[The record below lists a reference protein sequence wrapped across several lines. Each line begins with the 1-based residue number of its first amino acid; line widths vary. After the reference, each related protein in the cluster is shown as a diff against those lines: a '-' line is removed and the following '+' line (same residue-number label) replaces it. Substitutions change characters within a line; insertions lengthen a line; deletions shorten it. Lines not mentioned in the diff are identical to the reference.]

1 MSIDTKFDPTIEGY
15 KSIFNNSMDAV
26 LLTHPDGTIFYV
38 NSAAEE
44 LFGYTEKELYCLGR
58 SGIVDTTDPNLTVM
72 LDERTRNGRSK
83 GELTFI
89 KKDGSKF
96 PGEITTNLFKDIN
109 GVMDTFMIIRDI
121 SRRKNAEES
130 LKESEER
137 YHSLF
142 KNNHA
147 AMLLIDP
154 DNGKIVDANPAACLF
169 YGYSHDDLVKMNIEQ
184 INNLPNDDVHSEMQ
198 KSKTF
203 QKNNFLFRHTLANG
217 NIRDVDVYSGPLTVG
232 GKKLLYSI
240 IHDITQRKQIENEI
254 KDSLDKSLRVQ
265 DELITLIEN
274 IVDEVWFTNK
284 KGKIILANASARKFQ
299 KEIISEEDNSL
310 NGLISN
316 SNVYD
321 SNGSLRVDDGSPLSR
336 VLNGEIITNFDET
349 VIFSNGV
356 KQYRQVSSAPIKNEH
371 DKIMGAV
378 AVVRDITKQKK
389 IEESLRVSEERLRLA
404 QTLGEVGV
412 WDWNVITNDLYFT
425 PELEQLYG
433 LNQGT
438 IKTYND
444 WRMLTHPDDIEKI
457 EQERDSQIAKN
468 QPFDIEF
475 RIFHE
480 SGDTRWLSTRGGAIY
495 DDNDK
500 VIRVL
505 GINTDI
511 TTRKEAEE
519 ILQITLLRFYKILS
533 NMSASV
539 LLVTSDDMVE
549 FVNQEF
555 CDYFYLDKDPE
566 YYNGVSS
573 TEMTNLIRNAYRNP
587 DEALIRIEEIVND
600 WKPVYGEE
608 VLMRHGKSCLRD
620 FVPLSIDGKPSGRLW
635 LHMDMTVR
643 KQTEEKLHESNMKLI
658 KEVHDHQNTE
668 LKLKEMVNELKRSNK
683 ELEQFAYVS
692 SHDLQEPLRMVAL
705 FTQLLERRYKG
716 KLDEDADDYIKFIV
730 EGAQRMKLLIDDLLS
745 YSRLNT
751 QGNEFGPINMDNVM
765 DNVLS
770 NLHLISEENNAQI
783 IVHEPFPTIIGDESQ
798 MRHVF
803 QNLIANGIK
812 FNDKESPKIEI
823 SVQEDENGWIFSVS
837 DDGIGIAP
845 EYQAQIFEIF
855 KRLHDREEYPGTGI
869 GLAICQKI
877 IERHGGKIWVES
889 SKGNGSIFYFTIPY
903 TKRSSL
909 I

>member
-1 MSIDTKFDPTIEGY
+1 MTIETKFDPTIEGY
-15 KSIFNNSMDAV
+15 KSIFNNSLDAV
-26 LLTHPDGTIFYV
+26 LLTHPDGTIFYA

-44 LFGYTEKELYCLGR
+44 LFGYTQKELYKIGR
-58 SGIVDTTDPNLTVM
+58 SGIVDTRDPNLTGM
-72 LDERTRNGRSK
+72 LDERTRKGRSK

-154 DNGKIVDANPAACLF
+154 DNGEIVDANPAASSF
-169 YGYSHDDLVKMNIEQ
+169 YGYSHEDLVKMNIVQ
-184 INNLPNDDVHSEMQ
+184 INNLPNHDVRIEMQ
-198 KSKTF
+198 KSKRY

-254 KDSLDKSLRVQ
+254 KDSLDESLRVQ

-274 IVDEVWFTNK
+274 IVDEVWFTDTN
-284 KGKIILANASARKFQ
+284 GKIILANASARRFQ
-299 KEIISEEDNSL
+299 KEIISEENYLL
-310 NGLISN
+310 NDLISN

-321 SNGSLRVDDGSPLSR
+321 SNGSLRVKEGLPLSR
-336 VLNGEIITNFDET
+336 TLNGEIINNFDET
-349 VIFSNGV
+349 IIFSNGE
-356 KQYRQVSSAPIKNEH
+356 KEYRQLSSAPIKNEYN
-371 DKIMGAV
+371 KIVGAV

-433 LNQGT
+433 LSPGT
-438 IKTYND
+438 IKTYDD
-444 WRMLTHPDDIEKI
+444 WRRLTHPDDIERI
-457 EQERDSQIAKN
+457 ELERDSQIAKN

-475 RIFHE
+475 RIFHD

-495 DDNDK
+495 DDK
-500 VIRVL
+500 GEVIRVL

-519 ILQITLLRFYKILS
+519 ILQTTLLRFYKILS

-539 LLVTSDDMVE
+539 LLVTSDKKVE

-555 CDYFYLDKDPE
+555 CDYFYLDKEPE
-566 YYNGVSS
+566 YYNGFRSS
-573 TEMTNLIRNAYRNP
+573 EMTHLIRNAYRNP
-587 DEALIRIEEIVND
+587 DEALIRIKEIVND
-600 WKPVYGEE
+600 WKPVHGEE
-608 VLMRHGKSCLRD
+608 VLMRDGKTCLRD
-620 FVPLSIDGKPSGRLW
+620 FVPLFIDGKPYGRVW
-635 LHMDMTVR
+635 LHLDMTER
-643 KQTEEKLHESNMKLI
+643 KLTEEKLHKSNTRLI
-658 KEVHDHQNTE
+658 KEVNDHKNTE

-716 KLDEDADDYIKFIV
+716 KLDDDADDYIQFIV

-751 QGNEFGPINMDNVM
+751 QGNEFGPINMDKVM

-770 NLHLISEENNAQI
+770 NLQLISEENNAEI
-783 IVHEPFPTIIGDESQ
+783 TVHEPFPTIIGDESQ
-798 MRHVF
+798 MTHVF

-812 FNDKESPKIEI
+812 FNDKETPKIEI
-823 SVQEDENGWIFSVS
+823 SVKEDENRWIFSVS
-837 DDGIGIAP
+837 DNGIGIAP
-845 EYQAQIFEIF
+845 EYQKQIFEIF
-855 KRLHDREEYPGTGI
+855 KRLHDRDKYPGTGI

-877 IERHGGKIWVES
+877 IEKHAGEIWIES
-889 SKGNGSIFYFTIPY
+889 SKGNGSIFYFTIPN
-903 TKRSSL
+903 KKEK
-909 I
+909 